1 MEPLS
6 AIALASSIISFIE
19 FALKLV
25 SNSRE
30 VYEATDGLTDENIK
44 LGAVAARL
52 SRINRAVRTRGHD
65 LKHVSDDD
73 DDDDEAVAHAQS
85 LQAIVHGCD
94 EVATQLLTAL
104 EKLRPKTDSKW
115 SSVYAALKS
124 ILKQPKLKKL
134 NEQLRA
140 YREEM
145 VLHIIVLVQ

>member
-25 SNSRE
+25 SDSRE
-30 VYEATDGLTDENIK
+30 VCEAADGLTDENIR
-44 LGAVAARL
+44 LEAVAARL
-52 SRINRAVRTRGHD
+52 SRISRALRTRGFD
-65 LKHVSDDD
+65 LEHVS
-73 DDDDEAVAHAQS
+73 DDDEAVAHVQS

-94 EVATQLLTAL
+94 EIATKLLAAL
-104 EKLRPKTDSKW
+104 ETLRPKNDSKR
-115 SSVYAALKS
+115 SSVYAALKT
-124 ILKQPKLKKL
+124 IWKQPKLKKL

-140 YREEM
+140 YREDM